1 MDCADFGGAVL
12 MPGRVLSLAACTF
25 MGFALALGGCVVF
38 TAFGAC
44 FMRASA
50 FRGMMSEFLT
60 FVALNQL
67 ELGVIFLW
75 EESLVINV
83 EFHV

>member
-1 MDCADFGGAVL
+1 M
-12 MPGRVLSLAACTF
+12 
-25 MGFALALGGCVVF
+25 FA
-38 TAFGAC
+38 AFGAH
-44 FMRASA
+44 FVEGSA

-83 EFHV
+83 ESMFDALVGQLWVVEEYHERVMLCIILELSS

>member
-1 MDCADFGGAVL
+1 M
-12 MPGRVLSLAACTF
+12 
-25 MGFALALGGCVVF
+25 FA
-38 TAFGAC
+38 AFGTH
-44 FMRASA
+44 FMEASA

-83 EFHV
+83 ESMFDALVGQLWVVEEYHERVMLCIILELSS